1 MSNDTWEK
9 HFRPLMNELEV
20 MIKRHDL
27 PKLSADEALCELPET
42 GDRYNQ
48 WKREYLTGFIVR
60 WEKADTVYHLER
72 RAVENV

>member
-1 MSNDTWEK
+1 MSKDAWDT
-9 HFRPLMNELEV
+9 HMLPLIEEFEV

>member
-1 MSNDTWEK
+1 MSEDAWDK
-9 HFRPLMNELEV
+9 HMLPLIEEFEV

-42 GDRYNQ
+42 GGRYNQ

>member
-1 MSNDTWEK
+1 MSEDAWDK
-9 HFRPLMNELEV
+9 HMLPLIEEFEV

-72 RAVENV
+72 KAVENV

>member
-1 MSNDTWEK
+1 MSKDAWDK
-9 HFRPLMNELEV
+9 HMLPLIEEFEV

-72 RAVENV
+72 RAVKNV